1 MGLRFAT
8 FGLFGLLLV
17 GGVDFLGTCGYDLWV
32 DLVLGVDIVWC
43 LSVFRCLTVGGVV
56 WNAVLVVGFARV
68 VRFVG
73 LIYGW
78 IA

>member
-1 MGLRFAT
+1 M
-8 FGLFGLLLV
+8 
-17 GGVDFLGTCGYDLWV
+17 
-32 DLVLGVDIVWC
+32 DIVWC

-68 VRFVG
+68 VQFVG

-78 IA
+78 IV